1 MCLTKAAVQSELDL
15 QRTISQSFNQ
25 NVQAANIK
33 INQHL
38 DQLKAQLEKGEISQ
52 SNYDTQVKNWQ
63 RGQVLLNSI
72 ASGLSAPTQS
82 TTGMVAATASPALSY
97 EIGQQFKKHNA
108 EGTPAHILTKSKQ
121 PKNRNLS

>member
-1 MCLTKAAVQSELDL
+1 MFDQAAVQSELDL

-52 SNYDTQVKNWQ
+52 SD
-63 RGQVLLNSI
+63 
-72 ASGLSAPTQS
+72 
-82 TTGMVAATASPALSY
+82 
-97 EIGQQFKKHNA
+97 
-108 EGTPAHILTKSKQ
+108 
-121 PKNRNLS
+121 